1 MNFERQTSRTLHDE
15 HDTTLAL
22 MGRFEQA
29 LLRAPRPPAPADAAW
44 ERLARDAAALLD
56 TEVGRHFDFEEQS
69 LFPRLDDAGESNISS
84 ILRYEHDLIREGADT
99 LVRLLRESWMQP
111 MVQDRWDDLR
121 NLGLEIVE
129 RMVVHIQKEEM
140 ALLPAIE
147 VLVSEADDDSLMNT
161 YAAA

>member
-1 MNFERQTSRTLHDE
+1 
-15 HDTTLAL
+15 
-22 MGRFEQA
+22 
-29 LLRAPRPPAPADAAW
+29 
-44 ERLARDAAALLD
+44 
-56 TEVGRHFDFEEQS
+56 
-69 LFPRLDDAGESNISS
+69 
-84 ILRYEHDLIREGADT
+84 
-99 LVRLLRESWMQP
+99 MQP

-140 ALLPAIE
+140 ALPPRSE